1 MKSTL
6 YPNPILIKLEFPDR
20 FWTQIHILNFM
31 KILPLGAELFHVD
44 GRTDITRLT
53 VFFAILRTRI
63 KMRGAVSLV
72 LHLPS

>member
-20 FWTQIHILNFM
+20 FSTQTQILIFM
-31 KILPLGAELFHVD
+31 KILHLGAELFHVD

-53 VFFAILRTRI
+53 VFFAILGTRI
-63 KMRGAVSLV
+63 KMRGALSTV